1 MTRITTFD
9 IPGVPGYDKDVSFPW
24 LWPGGHAL
32 SGASEP
38 WASAPVA
45 SIYFRITSGSVE
57 LYMKTVDS
65 NADSD
70 WKEIYR
76 AGGAV
81 TGDMTIT
88 GDLTVTGTV
97 NAGDVVVAE

>member
-9 IPGVPGYDKDVSFPW
+9 IPNVPGYDLQASFPW
-24 LWPGGHAL
+24 LWPGNYAL

-38 WASAPVA
+38 WKSAPV
-45 SIYFRITSGSVE
+45 GSVYIRLTAGTVE
-57 LYMKTVDS
+57 WYCKTVDN
-65 NADSD
+65 NADAD
-70 WKEIYR
+70 WSEIMR

-97 NAGDVVVAE
+97 TAGDVVVET